1 MAFSRDEFMAALVG
15 EITSKP
21 VAALMYQAGDPLLLA
36 QLGAQATMLA
46 MVSSQIDIE
55 SLEAFN
61 KVRDT
66 TVLADATMKGILP
79 FGRCPRVVL
88 ACKNEGMTTIAVAVG
103 RRFLDQNGKVWV
115 AESAANIG
123 PGATATISVKQ
134 QTTRVVTH
142 AVTNSVP
149 FYQVEVP
156 ANTDTDM
163 LISGLSVSIGG
174 TIYPYTPEFA
184 NLGPNEPGFALET
197 DEYRR
202 LYAKFGWE
210 NTFGVQP
217 PNGAVITLTVEETYG
232 ENILSAGAVFTFESI
247 TTQADQFATMKLQ
260 SVTFAGANEVDME
273 TLRDWAQYP
282 STYDESAVY
291 LGNFDF
297 LIRRNLPNL
306 RFLSVWNEQVEESV
320 RGPNVRNINTLFVSV
335 LMDNVEMS
343 WLHAEI
349 RRIVR
354 AADDSYR
361 VKFVP
366 AVETAIPLAVSAEV
380 SVVHDVGD
388 VEAKIRAA
396 IAPLYSKD
404 SQAAKRGMMQV
415 NKKRTAEKL
424 KEKVAALQD
433 DGADFEVRVGPLGTQ
448 LPEQYRYVSEA
459 SLTVTV
465 TQATYNDGLWSH

>member
-1 MAFSRDEFMAALVG
+1 MAYTRDEFMTALVS
-15 EITSKP
+15 ELTSKP
-21 VAALMYQAGDPLLLA
+21 LAASMYQAGDPLLLA

-79 FGRCPRVVL
+79 FGRCPRVTL
-88 ACKNEGMTTIAVAVG
+88 ACQNEGLTPIAVAVG

-115 AESAANIG
+115 AESAANIA
-123 PGATATISVKQ
+123 PGATATIAVKQ
-134 QTTRVVTH
+134 QTIRIEPHT
-142 AVTNSVP
+142 VTNSVP
-149 FYQVEVP
+149 FYQVQVP
-156 ANTDTDM
+156 PNTDADM

-217 PNGAVITLTVEETYG
+217 PNGAVITLTIEETYG
-232 ENILSAGAVFTFESI
+232 ENVLSAGAVFTFESI
-247 TTQADQFATMKLQ
+247 TTQADQFASIKLQ
-260 SVTFAGANEVDME
+260 AVTFAGANEVDVE
-273 TLRDWAQYP
+273 TLREWAQYP

-297 LIRRNLPNL
+297 LIRRNLPSL
-306 RFLSVWNEQVEESV
+306 RFLSVWNEQVEETV
-320 RGPNVRNINTLFVSV
+320 RGASVANINKLFIAAS
-335 LMDNVEMS
+335 MDNVDTA
-343 WLHAEI
+343 WLQAEI
-349 RRIVR
+349 RRIVM
-354 AADDSYR
+354 AADNSYSL
-361 VKFVP
+361 KFVTP
-366 AVETAIPLAVSAEV
+366 VETALPLTIDAQV

-388 VEAKIRAA
+388 VESKIRAV
-396 IAPLYSKD
+396 IYSMYGKG
-404 SQAAKRGMMQV
+404 SQAAKRGFLQI
-415 NKKRTAEKL
+415 NTKRTSEKL
-424 KEKVAALQD
+424 KDQVVALQD
-433 DGADFEVRVGPLGTQ
+433 DGADFQVRIGDLGAQ

-459 SLTVTV
+459 SLTVNV
-465 TQATYNDGLWSH
+465 RQATYNDGLWSH